1 MPTPKKSKPKSVRA
15 GSGALDSQ
23 QRELQ
28 EQENQL
34 KAKIDALQRTIAEA
48 PKRAAEER
56 QRSSEVLFQ
65 ASPRK
70 YLLGA
75 TVLDTRNVEAAAAAG
90 KLRPSKGRRKP
101 AVLRAE
107 KKAAWLQT
115 VALIIALAFAIC
127 LAISHFFP
135 L

>member
-1 MPTPKKSKPKSVRA
+1 MPTPKKFKPKSVRA
-15 GSGALDSQ
+15 GNGALDSR

-28 EQENQL
+28 ERESQL

-75 TVLDTRNVEAAAAAG
+75 SMVDTRHVEAAAAAG
-90 KLRPSKGRRKP
+90 KIRPTKGRRKP

-107 KKAAWLQT
+107 RKAAWVQT
-115 VALIIALAFAIC
+115 VTLVVALAFAIC
-127 LAISHFFP
+127 WAISHFFP